1 MQQSA
6 TRMIV
11 ILVGAGLLF
20 DAFAEGDPLPLILV
34 IGVLWIGLLGARAM
48 QGNR

>member
-1 MQQSA
+1 MKHAA

-20 DAFAEGDPLPLILV
+20 DAFAEGDVQPLIV
-34 IGVLWIGLLGARAM
+34 IIGVLWIGLLGARAM